1 MKGRKNTM
9 KYLLEIGTEELPY
22 KFISS
27 ALNQLKESFSKILEE
42 NKVDFKSITTYGTPR
57 RLCVII
63 DGISESQPDL
73 VTEIKGPPAN
83 IAFDASGNLTNA
95 ALGFAKKQ
103 GLNPEILGKK
113 EIAGVEY
120 LYASIKQEGKPTE
133 EVLKNIIPEMIL
145 NIQGARFMRWAD
157 LEIKFSRPIRWLVSI
172 LDNKEVKI
180 KIGNAESSQYSR
192 GHRFSNNKQ
201 VKIESPDTYL
211 ENLYNAQ
218 VIADPE
224 RRKQEIVNLIN
235 KAADSKGGFA
245 QIPAELLDEVTN
257 LVEWPT
263 PVIGSF
269 DEKYLE
275 ITEDVIVCVLAHHQ
289 RYFPV
294 YDKDG
299 KLLNCFIT
307 IANHDETNLDNIRK
321 GNEKVVKPR
330 LDDAIFFYKEDTKKT
345 LVARVEDLKGVTF
358 QKGLGSVYDKTQR
371 IKQIAGFI
379 ACDLKLDNETTLKA
393 VRTGE
398 LCKADLV
405 TNLVREF
412 TELQGIIGGDYAKLN
427 GEDELVSLGVREHY
441 MPISSD
447 GKLANTITGQIVGIS
462 DKIDTICGVFALGKA
477 PTGSADPLGLRRAA
491 IGIIKTVIDKKLS
504 INLSLLIEKTL
515 YVQPLEIE
523 NKAKLAAD
531 IKEFIVQR
539 LKNQLTEEYKHDVVE
554 AALSAKDPLANL
566 LDLITRIQIVAGL
579 VKKDSYKFFHES
591 ANRIIR
597 IIKNQEF
604 DTVVK
609 TELFVEEAEKDLWE
623 FVSKIESETE
633 YSELIKKLE
642 ESIPKIEKF
651 FDKVL
656 VMDKDEQI
664 KQNRLNLLGN
674 LRNKFLCIADF
685 SKIVF

>member
-1 MKGRKNTM
+1 M

-27 ALNQLKESFSKILEE
+27 ALNQLKESLSKILEE
-42 NKVDFKSITTYGTPR
+42 NKIEFKDIITYGTPR

-63 DGISESQPDL
+63 DGISESQPDQTL
-73 VTEIKGPPAN
+73 EIKGPPAN
-83 IAFDASGNLTNA
+83 IAFDATGKLTQA

-103 GLNPEILGKK
+103 GFSPDILGKK

-120 LYASIKQEGKPTE
+120 LYASIKQEGKQTE

-145 NIQGARFMRWAD
+145 KIQGNRFMRWAD
-157 LEIKFSRPIRWLVSI
+157 LDIKFSRPIRWLVSI
-172 LDNKEVKI
+172 LDNNEIKI
-180 KIGNAESSQYSR
+180 QIGNAESSQYSR

-218 VIADPE
+218 VIADSE
-224 RRKQEIVNLIN
+224 RRKEEIVSLIN
-235 KAADSKGGFA
+235 KAASSKGGVA
-245 QIPAELLDEVTN
+245 EIPAELLEEVTN

-269 DEKYLE
+269 GEKYLE

-289 RYFPV
+289 RYFPI

-299 KLLNCFIT
+299 KLLNYFIT
-307 IANHDETNLDNIRK
+307 IANHDESNIDNIRK

-330 LDDAIFFYKEDTKKT
+330 LDDAIFFYKEDTKKS
-345 LVARVEDLKGVTF
+345 LDSRVEDLKGVTF
-358 QKGLGSVYDKTQR
+358 QKGLGNLYDKTDR
-371 IKQIAGFI
+371 IKRVSGVI
-379 ACDLKLDNETTLKA
+379 ACDLELDDETAKKA
-393 VRTGE
+393 IRTAE

-405 TNLVREF
+405 TNMVRDF

-427 GEDELVSLGVREHY
+427 GEDELISLGVREHY
-441 MPISSD
+441 MPISAD
-447 GKLANTITGQIVGIS
+447 GGLASSITGQVVGIA

-491 IGIIKTVIDKKLS
+491 IGIINTIIDKKLN
-504 INLSLLIEKTL
+504 INLSTLIEKTV

-523 NKAKLAAD
+523 NKVKLSTE
-531 IKEFIVQR
+531 IKEFITHR
-539 LKNQLTEEYKHDVVE
+539 LKNLLTEEYRHDVVD
-554 AALSAKDPLANL
+554 AVLSAKDSLA
-566 LDLITRIQIVAGL
+566 DLSDVEARINIISEL

-597 IIKNQEF
+597 IIKNQQFENA
-604 DTVVK
+604 VK
-609 TELFVEEAEKDLWE
+609 SELFVEDSEKELWDC
-623 FVSKIESETE
+623 VSKIDDCLD
-633 YSELIKKLE
+633 YSQLIEKLE
-642 ESIPKIEKF
+642 TSIPKIEKF

-664 KQNRLNLLGN
+664 KNNRLNLLGN
-674 LRNKFLCIADF
+674 LSNKFLKLADF

>member
-1 MKGRKNTM
+1 M

-27 ALNQLKESFSKILEE
+27 ALNQLKESLSKILEE
-42 NKVDFKSITTYGTPR
+42 NKIEFKDIITYGTPR

-63 DGISESQPDL
+63 DGISESQPDQTL
-73 VTEIKGPPAN
+73 EIKGPPAN
-83 IAFDASGNLTNA
+83 IAFDATGKLTQA

-103 GLNPEILGKK
+103 GFSPDILGKK

-120 LYASIKQEGKPTE
+120 LYASIKQEGKQTE

-145 NIQGARFMRWAD
+145 KIQGNRFMRWAD
-157 LEIKFSRPIRWLVSI
+157 LDIKFSRPIRWLVSI
-172 LDNKEVKI
+172 LDNNEIKI
-180 KIGNAESSQYSR
+180 QIGNAESSQYSR

-218 VIADPE
+218 VIADSE
-224 RRKQEIVNLIN
+224 RRKEEIVSLIN
-235 KAADSKGGFA
+235 KAASSKGGVA
-245 QIPAELLDEVTN
+245 EIPAELLEEVTN

-269 DEKYLE
+269 GEKYLE

-289 RYFPV
+289 RYFPI

-299 KLLNCFIT
+299 KLLNYFIT
-307 IANHDETNLDNIRK
+307 IANHDESNIDNIRK

-330 LDDAIFFYKEDTKKT
+330 LDDAIFFYKEDTKKS
-345 LVARVEDLKGVTF
+345 LDSRVEDLKGVTF
-358 QKGLGSVYDKTQR
+358 QKGLGNLYDKTDR
-371 IKQIAGFI
+371 IKRVSGFI
-379 ACDLKLDNETTLKA
+379 ACDLELDDETAKKA
-393 VRTGE
+393 IRTAE

-405 TNLVREF
+405 TNMVREF

-427 GEDELVSLGVREHY
+427 GEDELISLGVREHY
-441 MPISSD
+441 MPISAD
-447 GKLANTITGQIVGIS
+447 GGLASSITGQVVGIA

-491 IGIIKTVIDKKLS
+491 IGIINTITDKKLN
-504 INLSLLIEKTL
+504 INLSTLIEKTV

-523 NKAKLAAD
+523 NKVKLSNE
-531 IKEFIVQR
+531 IKDFITHR
-539 LKNQLTEEYKHDVVE
+539 LKNLLTEEYRHDVVD
-554 AALSAKDPLANL
+554 AVLSAKDSLA
-566 LDLITRIQIVAGL
+566 DLSDFQVRINIISEL

-597 IIKNQEF
+597 IIKNQQF
-604 DTVVK
+604 DTAVK
-609 TELFVEEAEKDLWE
+609 PELFVEEAENELWDC
-623 FVSKIESETE
+623 VSMINDNIDYSQLIE
-633 YSELIKKLE
+633 KLE
-642 ESIPKIEKF
+642 TCIPKIEKF

-664 KQNRLNLLGN
+664 KNNRLNLLGN
-674 LRNKFLCIADF
+674 LSNKFLKLADF

>member
-1 MKGRKNTM
+1 M

-27 ALNQLKESFSKILEE
+27 ALNQLKDSLSKILEE
-42 NKVDFKSITTYGTPR
+42 NKIEFNDIITYGTPR

-63 DGISESQPDL
+63 DGISESQPDQTL
-73 VTEIKGPPAN
+73 EIKGPPAN
-83 IAFDASGNLTNA
+83 IAFDASGNLTQA

-103 GLNPEILGKK
+103 NLNPEILGKK

-133 EVLKNIIPEMIL
+133 AVLKDIIPEMIL
-145 NIQGARFMRWAD
+145 KIQGTRFMRWAD
-157 LEIKFSRPIRWLVSI
+157 LDIKFSRPIRWLVSI
-172 LDNKEVKI
+172 LDNKEIKI

-192 GHRFSNNKQ
+192 GHRFSDNKQ
-201 VKIESPDTYL
+201 VKIENPDTYL
-211 ENLYNAQ
+211 ENLYSAH
-218 VIADPE
+218 VIADSE
-224 RRKQEIVNLIN
+224 KRKQEIVNLIN
-235 KAADSKGGFA
+235 KAAASKGGVA
-245 QIPAELLDEVTN
+245 EIPAELLDEVTN

-269 DEKYLE
+269 GEKYLE

-289 RYFPV
+289 RYFPI

-299 KLLNCFIT
+299 KLLNYFIT
-307 IANHDETNLDNIRK
+307 IANHDESNLDNIRK

-330 LDDAIFFYKEDTKKT
+330 LDDAIFFYKEDTKKS
-345 LVARVEDLKGVTF
+345 LASRVEDLKGVTF
-358 QKGLGSVYDKTQR
+358 QKGLGNLYDKTQR

-379 ACDLKLDNETTLKA
+379 ACDLELDDETAKKA
-393 VRTGE
+393 IRTAE

-447 GKLANTITGQIVGIS
+447 GKLPETITGQVVGIA

-491 IGIIKTVIDKKLS
+491 IGIINTITDKKLN
-504 INLSLLIEKTL
+504 INLSTLIEKTV

-523 NKAKLAAD
+523 NKVKLSNE
-531 IKEFIVQR
+531 IKDFITHR
-539 LKNQLTEEYKHDVVE
+539 LKNLLTEEYRHDVVD
-554 AALSAKDPLANL
+554 AALSAKDSLA
-566 LDLITRIQIVAGL
+566 DLSDVEVRINIISEL
-579 VKKDSYKFFHES
+579 VKKDSYKSFHES

-597 IIKNQEF
+597 IIKNQKF
-604 DTVVK
+604 DAAVK
-609 TELFVEEAEKDLWE
+609 PELFVEEAENELWDC
-623 FVSKIESETE
+623 VSKIDDSLD
-633 YSELIKKLE
+633 YSGLIEKLE
-642 ESIPKIEKF
+642 SCIPKIEKF

-664 KQNRLNLLGN
+664 KNNRLNLLGN
-674 LRNKFLCIADF
+674 LSNKFLRIADF

>member
-1 MKGRKNTM
+1 MTK
-9 KYLLEIGTEELPY
+9 KYLLEIGAEELPY

-27 ALNQLKESFSKILEE
+27 ALNQLKESLLRILEE
-42 NKVDFKSITTYGTPR
+42 NKIGFNDITTYGTPR

-73 VTEIKGPPAN
+73 VSEIKGPPAN
-83 IAFDASGNLTNA
+83 IAFDANGNLTNA

-103 GLNPEILGKK
+103 NINPEAFSKK
-113 EIAGVEY
+113 EISGVEY

-133 EVLKNIIPEMIL
+133 DVLKNIIPEMIL
-145 NIQGARFMRWAD
+145 KIQGARFMRWAD
-157 LEIKFSRPIRWLVSI
+157 LDIKFSRPIRWIVSI
-172 LDNKEVKI
+172 LDDKEVKI
-180 KIGNAESSQYSR
+180 KIGNVESSAYSR
-192 GHRFSNNKQ
+192 GHRFSENKL
-201 VKIESPDTYL
+201 VKIERPDTYL

-224 RRKQEIVNLIN
+224 KRKN
-235 KAADSKGGFA
+235 KIMDLLTEAGKSKDGFVKIEAD
-245 QIPAELLDEVTN
+245 LLEEVTN

-263 PVIGSF
+263 TVIGSF

-275 ITEDVIVCVLAHHQ
+275 VTNDVIVCVLAHHQ
-289 RYFPV
+289 RYFPI
-294 YDKDG
+294 YNKDE
-299 KLLNCFIT
+299 KLLNYFIT
-307 IANHDETNLDNIRK
+307 IANHDESNIDNIRK

-330 LDDAIFFYKEDTKKT
+330 LDDAIFFYKEDTKKP
-345 LVARVEDLKGVTF
+345 LESKVEDLKGVTF
-358 QKGLGSVYDKTQR
+358 QKGLGSVHDKMNR
-371 IKQIAGFI
+371 IKEISEFI
-379 ACDLKLDNETTLKA
+379 GNEIKLDSETIEKA
-393 VRTGE
+393 KRTAY

-427 GEDELVSLGVREHY
+427 GEDKLVSQGVREHY
-441 MPISSD
+441 LPISAD
-447 GKLANTITGQIVGIS
+447 GELAESITGQIVGIA

-491 IGIIKTVIDKKLS
+491 LGIINTIIDKKIYL
-504 INLSLLIEKTL
+504 NLSKLIDKTL
-515 YVQPLEIE
+515 SVLPLELGNQE
-523 NKAKLAAD
+523 KLISD

-539 LKNQLTEEYKHDVVE
+539 LKNKSIDEYRHDVVD
-554 AALSAKDPLANL
+554 AALSSKDPLENL
-566 LDLITRIQIVAGL
+566 SDFIDRVEITDRL
-579 VKKDSYKFFHES
+579 LEKDSYKYFHES

-597 IIKNQEF
+597 IIKTQKF
-604 DTVVK
+604 DNSVK
-609 TELFVEEAEKDLWE
+609 PELFVEDAEKELWE
-623 FVSKIESETE
+623 YVSKIDSDLD
-633 YSELIKKLE
+633 YPQLVLKLE
-642 ESIPKIEKF
+642 ECIPKIEKF

-674 LRNKFLCIADF
+674 LSRKFLKLADF

>member
-1 MKGRKNTM
+1 M

-27 ALNQLKESFSKILEE
+27 ALNQLKESLSKILEE
-42 NKVDFKSITTYGTPR
+42 NKIEFKDIITYGTPR

-63 DGISESQPDL
+63 DGISESQPDQTL
-73 VTEIKGPPAN
+73 EIKGPPAN
-83 IAFDASGNLTNA
+83 IAFDATGKLTQA

-103 GLNPEILGKK
+103 GLSPDILGKK

-145 NIQGARFMRWAD
+145 KIQGNRFMRWAD
-157 LEIKFSRPIRWLVSI
+157 LDIKFSRPIRWLVSI
-172 LDNKEVKI
+172 LDNKEIKI
-180 KIGNAESSQYSR
+180 QIGNAESSQYSR

-218 VIADPE
+218 VIADSE
-224 RRKQEIVNLIN
+224 RRKEEIVSLIN
-235 KAADSKGGFA
+235 KAASSKGGVA
-245 QIPAELLDEVTN
+245 EIPAELLEEVTN

-269 DEKYLE
+269 GEKYLE

-289 RYFPV
+289 RYFPI

-299 KLLNCFIT
+299 KLLNYFIT
-307 IANHDETNLDNIRK
+307 IANHDESNIDNIRK

-330 LDDAIFFYKEDTKKT
+330 LDDAIFFYKEDTKKS
-345 LVARVEDLKGVTF
+345 LDSRVEDLKGVTF
-358 QKGLGSVYDKTQR
+358 QKGLGNLYDKTDR
-371 IKQIAGFI
+371 IKRVSGFI
-379 ACDLKLDNETTLKA
+379 ACDLELDDETAKKA
-393 VRTGE
+393 IRTAE

-405 TNLVREF
+405 TNMVREF

-427 GEDELVSLGVREHY
+427 GEDELISLGVREHY
-441 MPISSD
+441 MPISAD
-447 GKLANTITGQIVGIS
+447 GDLASSITGQVVGIA

-491 IGIIKTVIDKKLS
+491 IGIINTIIDKKLN
-504 INLSLLIEKTL
+504 INLSTLIEKTV

-523 NKAKLAAD
+523 NKVKLSTE
-531 IKEFIVQR
+531 IKDFITHR
-539 LKNQLTEEYKHDVVE
+539 LKNLLTEEYRHDVVD
-554 AALSAKDPLANL
+554 AVLSAKDSLA
-566 LDLITRIQIVAGL
+566 DLSDVEARINIISEL

-597 IIKNQEF
+597 IIKNQQFENA
-604 DTVVK
+604 VK
-609 TELFVEEAEKDLWE
+609 SELFVEDSEKELWDC
-623 FVSKIESETE
+623 VSKIDDCLD
-633 YSELIKKLE
+633 YSQLIEKLE
-642 ESIPKIEKF
+642 TSIPKIEKF

-664 KQNRLNLLGN
+664 KNNRLNLLGN
-674 LRNKFLCIADF
+674 LSNKFLKLADF

>member
-1 MKGRKNTM
+1 M

-27 ALNQLKESFSKILEE
+27 ALNQLKESLSKILEE
-42 NKVDFKSITTYGTPR
+42 NKIEFKDIITYGTPR

-63 DGISESQPDL
+63 DGISESQPDQTL
-73 VTEIKGPPAN
+73 EIKGPPAN
-83 IAFDASGNLTNA
+83 IAFDATGKLTQA

-103 GLNPEILGKK
+103 GFSPDILGKK

-120 LYASIKQEGKPTE
+120 LYASIKQEGKQTE

-145 NIQGARFMRWAD
+145 KIQGNRFMRWAD
-157 LEIKFSRPIRWLVSI
+157 LDIKFSRPIRWLVSI
-172 LDNKEVKI
+172 LDNNEIKI
-180 KIGNAESSQYSR
+180 QIGNAESSQYSR

-218 VIADPE
+218 VIADSE
-224 RRKQEIVNLIN
+224 RRKEEIVSLIN
-235 KAADSKGGFA
+235 KAASSKGGVA
-245 QIPAELLDEVTN
+245 EIPAELLEEVTN

-269 DEKYLE
+269 GEKYLE

-289 RYFPV
+289 RYFPI

-299 KLLNCFIT
+299 KLLNYFIT
-307 IANHDETNLDNIRK
+307 IANHDESNIDNIRK

-330 LDDAIFFYKEDTKKT
+330 LDDAIFFYKEDTKKS
-345 LVARVEDLKGVTF
+345 LDSRVEDLKGVTF
-358 QKGLGSVYDKTQR
+358 QKGLGNLYDKTDR
-371 IKQIAGFI
+371 IKRVSGFI
-379 ACDLKLDNETTLKA
+379 ACDLELDDETAKKA
-393 VRTGE
+393 IRTAE

-405 TNLVREF
+405 TNMVRDF

-427 GEDELVSLGVREHY
+427 GEDELISLGVREHY
-441 MPISSD
+441 MPISAD
-447 GKLANTITGQIVGIS
+447 GGLASSITGQVVGIA

-491 IGIIKTVIDKKLS
+491 IGIINTIIDKKLN
-504 INLSLLIEKTL
+504 INLSTLIEKTV

-523 NKAKLAAD
+523 NKVKLSTE
-531 IKEFIVQR
+531 IKEFITHR
-539 LKNQLTEEYKHDVVE
+539 LKNLLTEEYRHDVVD
-554 AALSAKDPLANL
+554 AVLSAKDSLA
-566 LDLITRIQIVAGL
+566 DLSDVEARINIISEL

-597 IIKNQEF
+597 IIKNQQFENA
-604 DTVVK
+604 VK
-609 TELFVEEAEKDLWE
+609 SELFVEDSEKELWDC
-623 FVSKIESETE
+623 VSKIDDCLD
-633 YSELIKKLE
+633 YSQLIEKLE
-642 ESIPKIEKF
+642 TSIPKIEKF

-664 KQNRLNLLGN
+664 KNNRLNLLGN
-674 LRNKFLCIADF
+674 LSNKFLKLADF

>member
-1 MKGRKNTM
+1 M

-27 ALNQLKESFSKILEE
+27 ALNQLKDSLSKILEE
-42 NKVDFKSITTYGTPR
+42 NKIEFKDIKTYGTPR

-63 DGISESQPDL
+63 DGISESQPDQTL
-73 VTEIKGPPAN
+73 EIKGPPAN
-83 IAFDASGNLTNA
+83 IAFDATGKLTQA

-103 GLNPEILGKK
+103 GLSPDILGKK

-145 NIQGARFMRWAD
+145 KIQGNRFMRWAD
-157 LEIKFSRPIRWLVSI
+157 LDIKFSRPIRWLVSI
-172 LDNKEVKI
+172 LDNKEIKI
-180 KIGNAESSQYSR
+180 QIGNAESSQYSR

-218 VIADPE
+218 VIADSE
-224 RRKQEIVNLIN
+224 RRKEEIVSLIN
-235 KAADSKGGFA
+235 KAASSKGGVA
-245 QIPAELLDEVTN
+245 EIPAELLEEVTN

-269 DEKYLE
+269 GEKYLE

-289 RYFPV
+289 RYFPI

-299 KLLNCFIT
+299 KLLNYFIT
-307 IANHDETNLDNIRK
+307 IANHDESNIDNIRK

-330 LDDAIFFYKEDTKKT
+330 LDDAIFFYKEDTKKS
-345 LVARVEDLKGVTF
+345 LDSRVEDLKGVTF
-358 QKGLGSVYDKTQR
+358 QKGLGNLYDKTDR
-371 IKQIAGFI
+371 IKRVSGVI
-379 ACDLKLDNETTLKA
+379 ACDLELDDETAKKA
-393 VRTGE
+393 IRTAE

-405 TNLVREF
+405 TNMVREF

-427 GEDELVSLGVREHY
+427 GEDELISLGVREHY
-441 MPISSD
+441 MPISAD
-447 GKLANTITGQIVGIS
+447 GDLASSITGQVVGIA

-491 IGIIKTVIDKKLS
+491 IGIINTIIDKKLN
-504 INLSLLIEKTL
+504 INLSTLIEKTV

-523 NKAKLAAD
+523 NKVKLSTE
-531 IKEFIVQR
+531 IKDFITHR
-539 LKNQLTEEYKHDVVE
+539 LKNLLTEEYRHDVVD
-554 AALSAKDPLANL
+554 AVLSAKDSLA
-566 LDLITRIQIVAGL
+566 DLSDVEARINIISEL

-597 IIKNQEF
+597 IIKNQQFENA
-604 DTVVK
+604 VK
-609 TELFVEEAEKDLWE
+609 SELFVEDSEKELWDC
-623 FVSKIESETE
+623 VSKIDDCLD
-633 YSELIKKLE
+633 YSQLIEKLE
-642 ESIPKIEKF
+642 TSIPKIEKF

-664 KQNRLNLLGN
+664 KNNRLNLLGN
-674 LRNKFLCIADF
+674 LSNKFLKLADF

>member
-1 MKGRKNTM
+1 M

-27 ALNQLKESFSKILEE
+27 ALNQLKESLSKILEE
-42 NKVDFKSITTYGTPR
+42 NKIEFKDIITYGTPR

-63 DGISESQPDL
+63 DGISESQPDQTL
-73 VTEIKGPPAN
+73 EIKGPPAN
-83 IAFDASGNLTNA
+83 IAFDATGKLTQA

-103 GLNPEILGKK
+103 GFSPDILGKK

-120 LYASIKQEGKPTE
+120 LYASIKQEGKQTE

-145 NIQGARFMRWAD
+145 KIQGNRFMRWAD
-157 LEIKFSRPIRWLVSI
+157 LDIKFSRPIRWLVSI
-172 LDNKEVKI
+172 LDNNEIKI
-180 KIGNAESSQYSR
+180 QIGNAESSQYSR

-218 VIADPE
+218 VIADSE
-224 RRKQEIVNLIN
+224 RRKEEIVSLIN
-235 KAADSKGGFA
+235 KAASSKGGVA
-245 QIPAELLDEVTN
+245 EIPAELLEEVTN

-269 DEKYLE
+269 GEKYLE

-289 RYFPV
+289 RYFPI

-299 KLLNCFIT
+299 KLLNYFIT
-307 IANHDETNLDNIRK
+307 IANHDESNIDNIRK

-330 LDDAIFFYKEDTKKT
+330 LDDAIFFYKEDTKKS
-345 LVARVEDLKGVTF
+345 LDSRVEDLKGVTF
-358 QKGLGSVYDKTQR
+358 QKGLGNLYDKTDR
-371 IKQIAGFI
+371 IKRVSGFI
-379 ACDLKLDNETTLKA
+379 ACDLELDDETAKKA
-393 VRTGE
+393 IRTAE

-405 TNLVREF
+405 TNMVREF

-427 GEDELVSLGVREHY
+427 GEDELISLGVREHY
-441 MPISSD
+441 MPISAD
-447 GKLANTITGQIVGIS
+447 GGLASSITGQVVGIA

-491 IGIIKTVIDKKLS
+491 IGIINTIIDKKLN
-504 INLSLLIEKTL
+504 INLSTLIEKTV

-523 NKAKLAAD
+523 NKVKLSTE
-531 IKEFIVQR
+531 IKEFITHR
-539 LKNQLTEEYKHDVVE
+539 LKNLLTEEYRHDVVD
-554 AALSAKDPLANL
+554 AVLSAKDSLA
-566 LDLITRIQIVAGL
+566 DLSDVEARINIISEL

-597 IIKNQEF
+597 IIKNQQFENA
-604 DTVVK
+604 VK
-609 TELFVEEAEKDLWE
+609 SELFVEDSEKELWDC
-623 FVSKIESETE
+623 VSKIDDCLD
-633 YSELIKKLE
+633 YSQLIEKLE
-642 ESIPKIEKF
+642 TSIPKIEKF

-664 KQNRLNLLGN
+664 KNNRLNLLGN
-674 LRNKFLCIADF
+674 LSNKFLKLADF

>member
-1 MKGRKNTM
+1 M

-27 ALNQLKESFSKILEE
+27 ALNQLKESLSKVLEE
-42 NKVDFKSITTYGTPR
+42 NKIGFKNITTYGTPR

-63 DGISESQPDL
+63 DGISESQSDI
-73 VTEIKGPPAN
+73 VIDIKGPPAN
-83 IAFDASGNLTNA
+83 IAFDSNGNLTNA

-103 GLNPEILGKK
+103 GLSPEILGKK
-113 EIAGVEY
+113 EIGGIEY
-120 LYASIKQEGKPTE
+120 LYASIKQEAKPTE
-133 EVLKNIIPEMIL
+133 EVLKNIIPDMVL
-145 NIQGARFMRWAD
+145 KLQGARFMRWAD
-157 LEIKFSRPIRWLVSI
+157 LEIKFSRPIRWLVSL

-192 GHRFSNNKQ
+192 GHRFSKNKQ

-218 VIADPE
+218 VIADSFK
-224 RRKQEIVNLIN
+224 RNSKIYDMLIEAG
-235 KAADSKGGFA
+235 KLKGGFV
-245 QIPAELLDEVTN
+245 QIEKDLLDEVTN

-275 ITEDVIVCVLAHHQ
+275 VTNDVIVCVLAHHQ
-289 RYFPV
+289 RYFPI
-294 YDKDG
+294 YDKNG
-299 KLLNCFIT
+299 KLLNYFIT
-307 IANHDETNLDNIRK
+307 IANHDDTNLDNIRK

-330 LDDAIFFYKEDTKKT
+330 LDDAIFFYKEDTKKP
-345 LVARVEDLKGVTF
+345 LKSKVEDLKGVTF
-358 QKGLGSVYDKTQR
+358 QKGLGSVYDKMTR
-371 IKQIAGFI
+371 IKRIVGFI
-379 ACDLKLDNETTLKA
+379 GCDLRLDEETTLKA
-393 VRTGE
+393 MRTAE

-427 GEDELVSLGVREHY
+427 GEDELVSLGIREHY
-441 MPISSD
+441 MPTSAD
-447 GKLANTITGQIVGIS
+447 GELAKSITGQIVGIA

-491 IGIIKTVIDKKLS
+491 IGIINTITDKKLN
-504 INLSLLIEKTL
+504 INLSELIEKTV

-523 NKAKLAAD
+523 NKSKLIND
-531 IKEFIVQR
+531 IKEFIGQR
-539 LKNQLTEEYKHDVVE
+539 QKNLLVENDRHDVVD
-554 AALSAKDPLANL
+554 AALSAKDPLVNL
-566 LDLITRIQIVAGL
+566 SDVLTRILIISEL
-579 VKKDSYKFFHES
+579 VKKDSYKSFHES

-597 IIKNQEF
+597 IIKNQNF
-604 DTVVK
+604 DIVVN
-609 TELFVEEAEKDLWE
+609 TDLFVEEVEK
-623 FVSKIESETE
+623 
-633 YSELIKKLE
+633 ELCECISGIDDGIDYDQLVKKLE
-642 ESIPKIEKF
+642 ACIPEIEKF

-674 LRNKFLCIADF
+674 LRDKFLNLADF